1 MSVFDS
7 VYCMLQ
13 NLVEWIQDKE
23 EVEIV
28 DLILRIKEKLVSD
41 TANILWLY
49 TASIQSGTEGN
60 VHFTVK

>member
-7 VYCMLQ
+7 VYCVLQ

-41 TANILWLY
+41 TANIL
-49 TASIQSGTEGN
+49 
-60 VHFTVK
+60 

>member
-1 MSVFDS
+1 MLVFDR

-13 NLVEWIQDKE
+13 NLSEWIQDKE

-41 TANILWLY
+41 A
-49 TASIQSGTEGN
+49 AK
-60 VHFTVK
+60 V